1 MSQVGSATVALGKLA
16 APHIEKGA
24 TQALASLTSQSSDEA
39 SNQLAKAGEIA
50 SGTAAAVSNM
60 YKGLENSSKILAKNM
75 ADNTVKIVS
84 HKYGTD
90 VAELTGAAF
99 ATVGNSYSAFQN
111 AGEQG
116 HKGAVNDP
124 AKAAIGIN
132 QSEVDLDEVGDSI

>member
-1 MSQVGSATVALGKLA
+1 MAGWMMSQVGSATVALGKLA

-84 HKYGTD
+84 HK
-90 VAELTGAAF
+90 
-99 ATVGNSYSAFQN
+99 
-111 AGEQG
+111 
-116 HKGAVNDP
+116 
-124 AKAAIGIN
+124 
-132 QSEVDLDEVGDSI
+132 